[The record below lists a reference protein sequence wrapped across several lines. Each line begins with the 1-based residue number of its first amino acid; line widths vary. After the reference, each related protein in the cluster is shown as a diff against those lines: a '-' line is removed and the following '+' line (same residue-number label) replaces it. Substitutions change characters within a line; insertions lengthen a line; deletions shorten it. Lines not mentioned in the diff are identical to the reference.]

1 MSSVSLAIA
10 THADPCGLYLSVF
23 SALSQLEKSDL
34 NFEILIVADG
44 GEATKYEQAHPNIR
58 CIRLSGQNR
67 TGSPQGTRDIGIRN
81 AKYKN
86 VLCIDSHVVVSD
98 IQKWVEEHEGLSAGL
113 SFPAMRGASSE
124 HWTLYGSI
132 FDWDKS
138 FWNTRVLYEPKS
150 QFPYRI
156 VQASHSGFLCDRE
169 FYISS
174 GGYTNLQVGYGGE
187 ETQLALKFWMLG
199 KQNWM
204 MPQIW
209 HAHYQP
215 IGRNEGAEH
224 SENYKRN
231 FLVAAYV
238 FGGQEYLNKIENFYK
253 TKLQITPDI
262 QKERLKICDGPYKGN
277 LDLFRNYCQREGIE

>member
-1 MSSVSLAIA
+1 MEVTYCIA
-10 THADPCGLYLSVF
+10 THQNPEGLYLSVF
-23 SALSQLEKSDL
+23 SALAQLEKSNLD
-34 NFEILIVADG
+34 FEILIVADG

-58 CIRLSGQNR
+58 CIRLCGQNR

-98 IQKWVEEHEGLSAGL
+98 IQKWVEEHERLGAGL

-124 HWTLYGSI
+124 YWTLYGSL
-132 FDWDKS
+132 FDWDRS
-138 FWNTRVLYEPKS
+138 FWNTRVIYEPKS
-150 QFPYRI
+150 QSPYRI
-156 VQASHSGFLCDRE
+156 VQASHSSFMLDRQS
-169 FYISS
+169 YIDF

-187 ETQLALKFWMLG
+187 ETFLALKFWMLG

-204 MPQIW
+204 IPKVW

-215 IGRNEGAEH
+215 SGRNEGAEH
-224 SENYKRN
+224 QDNYKRN